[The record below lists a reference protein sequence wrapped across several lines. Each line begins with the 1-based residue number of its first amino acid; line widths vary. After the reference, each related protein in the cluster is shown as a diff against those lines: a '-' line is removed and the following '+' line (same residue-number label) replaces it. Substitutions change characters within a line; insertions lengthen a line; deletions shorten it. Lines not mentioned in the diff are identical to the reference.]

1 MRTFYNIRHFI
12 LVPLF
17 ILMALLIFTIL
28 YKDKTSRIELYLN
41 QQSSLALSQ
50 YKSVYNS
57 YDMVAKSIF
66 ILVGSSELVK
76 EVYRKTY
83 ATDDL
88 ELQNQYRKELYD
100 LLFQRYAKFRELGL
114 EQLHFHTK
122 TNHSLLRFHK
132 PDWYGDDLTD
142 IRYSIKF
149 TNQYHKFISGFELG
163 RVVHGFRYVF
173 PIPDNNG
180 VHLGSVETSIS
191 SDYFI
196 QAIQKTFDSIS
207 TSFIVDKSMTEEHL
221 FDDASSKYQ
230 PSFESQ
236 LYLSL
241 KDFEQNQ
248 DKNLKTMFSNNIQ
261 QKIND
266 KLINKEL
273 FSVYNNVN
281 NQTIIAT
288 FVPIRELH
296 ENKVAAY
303 IVSYKPS
310 PYIDE
315 VESDFS
321 LLLYLLCLGVI
332 VFYTLISKLLTSMHQ
347 ISIKKDEEIEQ
358 EKLLRQRDNLIF
370 QQSKMASLGEM
381 ISNIAHQW
389 RQPLNAISTAAS
401 GLRLQSELGILE
413 QKDILKT
420 SDNIVNYTQYLSKI
434 IDEFRNFIKQDKVSS
449 DVPFDSILYKSILLI
464 DSKVKNTGIEIINDN
479 KLDLTINTYEN
490 DLIQCIIKIF
500 QNSIEALNK
509 ESSTH
514 NKIILISTGIID
526 NHLNISIQD
535 SGNGIDDENLPKV
548 FEPYFTTKH
557 QSQGVGLGLYVTYQ
571 IITEQLK
578 GNITVSNKHFVYKDH
593 EYYGAEFII
602 SLPLKNTNL

>member
-1 MRTFYNIRHFI
+1 MRTFYNIRHLI

-17 ILMALLIFTIL
+17 LLLAALVFTIL
-28 YKDKTSRIELYLN
+28 YRDKTSRIELYLN

-76 EVYRKTY
+76 DVYRKTY
-83 ATDDL
+83 ATEDL
-88 ELQNQYRKELYD
+88 ELHNQYRKELYD
-100 LLFQRYAKFRELGL
+100 LLYQRYGKFRELGL

-122 TNHSLLRFHK
+122 TNHSFLRFHK

-149 TNQYHKFISGFELG
+149 TNQYQKFISGFELG

-173 PIPDNNG
+173 PIADNNG

-196 QAIQKTFDSIS
+196 QAIQKTFDSIA
-207 TSFIVDKSMTEEHL
+207 TSFIVDKTMTEAHL
-221 FDDASSKYQ
+221 FDDTNSKYQ
-230 PSFESQ
+230 PSFESD

-241 KDFEQNQ
+241 KEFEQQNT
-248 DKNLKTMFSNNIQ
+248 NLKTEFSNAIK
-261 QKIND
+261 QKINE
-266 KLINKEL
+266 KIANKEL
-273 FSVYNNVN
+273 FSIHNNVN
-281 NQTIIAT
+281 GKTILAT

-303 IVSYKPS
+303 IVSYKES

-321 LLLYLLCLGVI
+321 LLVYLLSGGIV
-332 VFYTLISKLLTSMHQ
+332 VFYFLISKLLKSMHQ
-347 ISIKKDEEIEQ
+347 IAIKKDEEIER
-358 EKLLRQRDNLIF
+358 EKILRQRDNLLY

-434 IDEFRNFIKQDKVSS
+434 IDEFRNFIKQDKTTT
-449 DVPFDSILYKSILLI
+449 DVTIESILYKSILLI
-464 DSKVKNTGIEIINDN
+464 DSKIKNTGIEIINQN
-479 KLDLTINTYEN
+479 KLDLVINTYEN
-490 DLIQCIIKIF
+490 ELIQSILKII
-500 QNSIEALNK
+500 QNSIEALMKDSVTND
-509 ESSTH
+509 
-514 NKIILISTGIID
+514 KIILISTHTHKTMNYIYQSKTAVTVLMKNIYRKY
-526 NHLNISIQD
+526 LNLILRQNI
-535 SGNGIDDENLPKV
+535 KV
-548 FEPYFTTKH
+548 KGLVWDYMSLTK
-557 QSQGVGLGLYVTYQ
+557 L
-571 IITEQLK
+571 
-578 GNITVSNKHFVYKDH
+578 
-593 EYYGAEFII
+593 
-602 SLPLKNTNL
+602 

>member
-1 MRTFYNIRHFI
+1 MRTFYNIRHLI

-17 ILMALLIFTIL
+17 LLLAALVFTIL
-28 YKDKTSRIELYLN
+28 YRDKTSRIELYLN

-76 EVYRKTY
+76 DVYRKTY
-83 ATDDL
+83 ATEDL
-88 ELQNQYRKELYD
+88 ELHNRYRKELYD
-100 LLFQRYAKFRELGL
+100 LLYQRYAKFRELGL

-122 TNHSLLRFHK
+122 TNHSFLRFHK

-149 TNQYHKFISGFELG
+149 TNQYQKFISGFELG

-173 PIPDNNG
+173 PIADNNG

-196 QAIQKTFDSIS
+196 QAIQKTFDSIA
-207 TSFIVDKSMTEEHL
+207 TSFIVDKTMTEAHL
-221 FDDASSKYQ
+221 FDDTNSKYQ
-230 PSFESQ
+230 PSFESD

-241 KDFEQNQ
+241 KEFEQQNT
-248 DKNLKTMFSNNIQ
+248 NLKTEFSNAIK
-261 QKIND
+261 QKINE
-266 KLINKEL
+266 KIANKEL
-273 FSVYNNVN
+273 FSIHNNVN
-281 NQTIIAT
+281 GKTILAT

-303 IVSYKPS
+303 IVSYKES

-321 LLLYLLCLGVI
+321 LLVYLLSGGIV
-332 VFYTLISKLLTSMHQ
+332 VFYFLISKLLKSMRQ
-347 ISIKKDEEIEQ
+347 IAIKKDEEIER
-358 EKLLRQRDNLIF
+358 EKILRQRDNLLY

-434 IDEFRNFIKQDKVSS
+434 IDEFRNFIKQDKTTT
-449 DVPFDSILYKSILLI
+449 DVTIESILYKSILLI
-464 DSKVKNTGIEIINDN
+464 DSKIKNTGIEIINQN
-479 KLDLTINTYEN
+479 KLDLVINTYEN
-490 DLIQCIIKIF
+490 ELIQSIIKII
-500 QNSIEALNK
+500 QNSIEALMK
-509 ESSTH
+509 ESVKDD
-514 NKIILISTGIID
+514 KIILIYTYTQD
-526 NHLNISIQD
+526 NELYISIQD
-535 SGNGIDDENLPKV
+535 SGHGIDEEYLPKV

-571 IITEQLK
+571 IVTEQLK
-578 GNITVSNKHFVYKDH
+578 GNITVTNKHFIH
-593 EYYGAEFII
+593 NGNELYGAEFIVSI
-602 SLPLKNTNL
+602 PIKNTN

>member
-1 MRTFYNIRHFI
+1 MRTFYNIRHFV

-17 ILMALLIFTIL
+17 LLLALLVFTVL
-28 YKDKTSRIELYLN
+28 YKDKTSRIGLYLD

-76 EVYRKTY
+76 DVYRKIYT
-83 ATDDL
+83 TDDL
-88 ELQNQYRKELYD
+88 ELQNQYRQALYELLY
-100 LLFQRYAKFRELGL
+100 QRYTKFKELGL

-149 TNQYHKFISGFELG
+149 TNQYQKFISGFELG

-173 PIPDNNG
+173 PIADNNG
-180 VHLGSVETSIS
+180 IHLGSVETSIS

-207 TSFIVDKSMTEEHL
+207 TSFIVDKAMTEEHL
-221 FDDASSKYQ
+221 FDIANSTYQ
-230 PSFESQ
+230 PSFESD
-236 LYLSL
+236 LYLSF
-241 KDFEQNQ
+241 KDIEQKNQ
-248 DKNLKTMFSNNIQ
+248 NLKAIFSNKIKH
-261 QKIND
+261 KINQ
-266 KLINKEL
+266 KLATKEL
-273 FSVYNNVN
+273 FSIYSDIDGK
-281 NQTIIAT
+281 TILAT
-288 FVPIRELH
+288 FVPVRELH

-303 IVSYKPS
+303 IVSYKES

-321 LLLYLLCLGVI
+321 LLVYLLSGGLV
-332 VFYTLISKLLTSMHQ
+332 VFYFLISKLLTSMHQ
-347 ISIKKDEEIEQ
+347 IAIKKDAEIEQ
-358 EKLLRQRDNLIF
+358 EKILRQRDNLLY

-413 QKDILKT
+413 QKDIIKT

-434 IDEFRNFIKQDKVSS
+434 IDEFRNFIKQDKTKTDVSI
-449 DVPFDSILYKSILLI
+449 DSILYKSILLI
-464 DSKVKNTGIEIINDN
+464 DSKIKNTGIDIINQN
-479 KLDLTINTYEN
+479 KLDLVINTYEN
-490 DLIQCIIKIF
+490 ELIQSILKII
-500 QNSIEALNK
+500 QNSIEALMK
-509 ESSTH
+509 GDIQD
-514 NKIILISTGIID
+514 NKIIVISTHTD
-526 NHLNISIQD
+526 ENELHISIQD
-535 SGNGIDDENLPKV
+535 SGHGIDEEHLVKV

-571 IITEQLK
+571 IVTEQLN
-578 GNITVSNKHFVYKDH
+578 GNVTVNNKHFIYDDH
-593 EYYGAEFII
+593 ELYGAEFII
-602 SLPLKNTNL
+602 SIPLKVTN

>member
-12 LVPLF
+12 LIPLF
-17 ILMALLIFTIL
+17 LLLASLVFAIL
-28 YKDKTSRIELYLN
+28 YNDKTSRIGLYLD

-57 YDMVAKSIF
+57 YDMVARSIF

-76 EVYRKTY
+76 DVYRKTY
-83 ATDDL
+83 ATDSL
-88 ELQNQYRKELYD
+88 ELQNLYRKELYD
-100 LLFQRYAKFRELGL
+100 LLYPRYAKFRELGL

-149 TNQYHKFISGFELG
+149 TNQYQKFISGFELG

-173 PIPDNNG
+173 PISDNNG
-180 VHLGSVETSIS
+180 IHLGSVETSIS

-207 TSFIVDKSMTEEHL
+207 TSFIVDKTMTEAHL
-221 FDDASSKYQ
+221 FDDTNSKYQ
-230 PSFESQ
+230 ASFESDS
-236 LYLSL
+236 YLSL

-248 DKNLKTMFSNNIQ
+248 NKTLKTMFSNTI
-261 QKIND
+261 KHLINE
-266 KLINKEL
+266 KLANKEL
-273 FSVYNNVN
+273 FAIHNNVDGK
-281 NQTIIAT
+281 TILAT

-303 IVSYKPS
+303 IVSYKES

-321 LLLYLLCLGVI
+321 LLVYLLSCGLI
-332 VFYTLISKLLTSMHQ
+332 VFYFLISKLLTSMHQ
-347 ISIKKDEEIEQ
+347 IAIKKDAEIEQ
-358 EKLLRQRDNLIF
+358 EKILRQRDNLIY

-413 QKDILKT
+413 QQDILKT

-434 IDEFRNFIKQDKVSS
+434 IDEFRNFIKQDKATINVSI
-449 DVPFDSILYKSILLI
+449 DSILYKSILLI
-464 DSKVKNTGIEIINDN
+464 DSKIKNTGIEIINQN
-479 KLDLTINTYEN
+479 KLDLIINTYEN
-490 DLIQCIIKIF
+490 ELIQSILKIM
-500 QNSIEALNK
+500 QNSIEALMKDSINDD
-509 ESSTH
+509 
-514 NKIILISTGIID
+514 KIILISTYTD
-526 NHLNISIQD
+526 DDKLYISIKD
-535 SGNGIDDENLPKV
+535 SGHGIDEEYLPKV

-578 GNITVSNKHFVYKDH
+578 GNITVTNQHFVHNDS
-593 EYYGAEFII
+593 ELYGAEFII
-602 SLPLKNTNL
+602 SIPLKNTN

>member
-1 MRTFYNIRHFI
+1 MRTFYNIRHLI

-17 ILMALLIFTIL
+17 LLLAALVFTIL
-28 YKDKTSRIELYLN
+28 YRDKTSRIELYLN

-76 EVYRKTY
+76 DVYRKTY
-83 ATDDL
+83 ATEDL
-88 ELQNQYRKELYD
+88 ELHNQYRKELYD
-100 LLFQRYAKFRELGL
+100 LLYQRYGKFRELGL

-122 TNHSLLRFHK
+122 TNHSFLRFHK

-149 TNQYHKFISGFELG
+149 TNQYQKFISGFELG

-173 PIPDNNG
+173 PIADNNG

-196 QAIQKTFDSIS
+196 QAIQKTFDSIA
-207 TSFIVDKSMTEEHL
+207 TSFIVDKTMTEAHL
-221 FDDASSKYQ
+221 FDDTNSKYQ
-230 PSFESQ
+230 PSFESD

-241 KDFEQNQ
+241 KEFEQQNT
-248 DKNLKTMFSNNIQ
+248 NLKTEFSNAIK
-261 QKIND
+261 QKINE
-266 KLINKEL
+266 KIANKEL
-273 FSVYNNVN
+273 FSIHNNVN
-281 NQTIIAT
+281 GKTILAT

-303 IVSYKPS
+303 IVSYKES

-321 LLLYLLCLGVI
+321 LLVYLLSGGIV
-332 VFYTLISKLLTSMHQ
+332 VFYFLISKLLKSMHQ
-347 ISIKKDEEIEQ
+347 IAIKKDEEIER
-358 EKLLRQRDNLIF
+358 EKILRQRDNLLY

-434 IDEFRNFIKQDKVSS
+434 IDEFRNFIKQDKTTT
-449 DVPFDSILYKSILLI
+449 DVTIESILYKSILLI
-464 DSKVKNTGIEIINDN
+464 DSKIKNTGIEIINQN
-479 KLDLTINTYEN
+479 KLDLVINTYEN
-490 DLIQCIIKIF
+490 ELIQSILKII
-500 QNSIEALNK
+500 QNSIEALMK
-509 ESSTH
+509 ESVKDD
-514 NKIILISTGIID
+514 KIILIYTYTQD
-526 NHLNISIQD
+526 NELYISIQD
-535 SGNGIDDENLPKV
+535 SGHGIDEEYLPKV

-571 IITEQLK
+571 IVTEQLK
-578 GNITVSNKHFVYKDH
+578 GNVTVTNKHFMH
-593 EYYGAEFII
+593 NGNELYGAEFII
-602 SLPLKNTNL
+602 SIPLKNTN

>member
-1 MRTFYNIRHFI
+1 MRTFYNIRHLI

-17 ILMALLIFTIL
+17 LLLAALVFTIL
-28 YKDKTSRIELYLN
+28 YRDKTSRIELYLN

-76 EVYRKTY
+76 DVYRKTY

-88 ELQNQYRKELYD
+88 ELHNRYRKELYD
-100 LLFQRYAKFRELGL
+100 LLYQRYAKFRELGL

-122 TNHSLLRFHK
+122 TNHSFLRFHK

-149 TNQYHKFISGFELG
+149 TNQYQKFISGFELG

-173 PIPDNNG
+173 PIADNNG

-196 QAIQKTFDSIS
+196 QAIQKTFDSIA
-207 TSFIVDKSMTEEHL
+207 TSFIVDKTMTEAHL
-221 FDDASSKYQ
+221 FDDTNSKYQ
-230 PSFESQ
+230 PSFESD

-241 KDFEQNQ
+241 KEFEQQNT
-248 DKNLKTMFSNNIQ
+248 NLKTEFSNAIK
-261 QKIND
+261 QKINE
-266 KLINKEL
+266 KIANKEL
-273 FSVYNNVN
+273 FSIHNNVN
-281 NQTIIAT
+281 GKTILAT

-303 IVSYKPS
+303 IVSYKES

-321 LLLYLLCLGVI
+321 LLVYLLSGGIV
-332 VFYTLISKLLTSMHQ
+332 VFYFLISKLLKSMHQ
-347 ISIKKDEEIEQ
+347 IAIKKDEEIER
-358 EKLLRQRDNLIF
+358 EKILRQRDNLLY

-434 IDEFRNFIKQDKVSS
+434 IDEFRNFIKQDKTTT
-449 DVPFDSILYKSILLI
+449 DVTIESILYKSILLI
-464 DSKVKNTGIEIINDN
+464 DSKIKNTGIEIINQN
-479 KLDLTINTYEN
+479 KLDLVINTYEN
-490 DLIQCIIKIF
+490 ELIQSILKII
-500 QNSIEALNK
+500 QNSIEALMKDSVTND
-509 ESSTH
+509 
-514 NKIILISTGIID
+514 KIILISTHTHKTMNYIYQSKTAVTVLMKNIYRKY
-526 NHLNISIQD
+526 LNLILRQNI
-535 SGNGIDDENLPKV
+535 KV
-548 FEPYFTTKH
+548 KGLVWDYMSLTK
-557 QSQGVGLGLYVTYQ
+557 L
-571 IITEQLK
+571 
-578 GNITVSNKHFVYKDH
+578 
-593 EYYGAEFII
+593 
-602 SLPLKNTNL
+602 

>member
-1 MRTFYNIRHFI
+1 MRTFYNIRHLI

-17 ILMALLIFTIL
+17 LLLASLVFTIL

-76 EVYRKTY
+76 DVYRKTY
-83 ATDDL
+83 ATEDL
-88 ELQNQYRKELYD
+88 ELHNRYRKELYD
-100 LLFQRYAKFRELGL
+100 LLYQRYGKFRELGL

-122 TNHSLLRFHK
+122 TNHSFLRFHK

-149 TNQYHKFISGFELG
+149 TNQYQKFISGFELG

-173 PIPDNNG
+173 PIADNNG

-196 QAIQKTFDSIS
+196 QAIQKTFDSIA
-207 TSFIVDKSMTEEHL
+207 TSFIVDKTMTEAHL
-221 FDDASSKYQ
+221 FDDTNSKYQ
-230 PSFESQ
+230 PSFESD

-241 KDFEQNQ
+241 KEFEQQNT
-248 DKNLKTMFSNNIQ
+248 NLKTEFSNAIK
-261 QKIND
+261 QKINE
-266 KLINKEL
+266 KIANKEL
-273 FSVYNNVN
+273 FSIHNNVN
-281 NQTIIAT
+281 GKTILAT

-303 IVSYKPS
+303 IVSYKES

-321 LLLYLLCLGVI
+321 LLVYLLSGGIV
-332 VFYTLISKLLTSMHQ
+332 VFYFLISKLLKSMRQ
-347 ISIKKDEEIEQ
+347 IAIKKDEEIER
-358 EKLLRQRDNLIF
+358 EKILRQRDNLLY

-434 IDEFRNFIKQDKVSS
+434 IDEFRNFIKQDKTTT
-449 DVPFDSILYKSILLI
+449 DVTIESILYKSILLI
-464 DSKVKNTGIEIINDN
+464 DSKIKNTGIEIINQN
-479 KLDLTINTYEN
+479 KLDLVINTYEN
-490 DLIQCIIKIF
+490 ELIQSIIKII
-500 QNSIEALNK
+500 QNSIEALMK
-509 ESSTH
+509 ESVKDD
-514 NKIILISTGIID
+514 KIILIYTYTQD
-526 NHLNISIQD
+526 NELYISIQD
-535 SGNGIDDENLPKV
+535 SGHGIDEEYLPKV

-571 IITEQLK
+571 IVTEQLK
-578 GNITVSNKHFVYKDH
+578 GNITVTNKHFIH
-593 EYYGAEFII
+593 NGSELYGAEFIVSI
-602 SLPLKNTNL
+602 PIKNTN

>member
-1 MRTFYNIRHFI
+1 MRTFYNIRHLI

-17 ILMALLIFTIL
+17 LLLASLVFTIL

-76 EVYRKTY
+76 DVYRKTY
-83 ATDDL
+83 ATEDL
-88 ELQNQYRKELYD
+88 ELHNQYRKELYD
-100 LLFQRYAKFRELGL
+100 LLYQRYGKFRELGL

-122 TNHSLLRFHK
+122 TNHSFLRFHK

-149 TNQYHKFISGFELG
+149 TNQYQKFISGFELG

-173 PIPDNNG
+173 PIADNNG

-196 QAIQKTFDSIS
+196 QAIQKTFDSIA
-207 TSFIVDKSMTEEHL
+207 TSFIVDKTMTEAHL
-221 FDDASSKYQ
+221 FDDTNSKYQ
-230 PSFESQ
+230 PSFESD

-241 KDFEQNQ
+241 KEFEQQNT
-248 DKNLKTMFSNNIQ
+248 NLKTEFSNAIK
-261 QKIND
+261 QKINE
-266 KLINKEL
+266 KIANKEL
-273 FSVYNNVN
+273 FSIHNNVN
-281 NQTIIAT
+281 GKTILAT

-303 IVSYKPS
+303 IVSYKES

-321 LLLYLLCLGVI
+321 LLVYLLSGGIV
-332 VFYTLISKLLTSMHQ
+332 VFYFLISKLLKSMRQ
-347 ISIKKDEEIEQ
+347 IAIKKDEEIER
-358 EKLLRQRDNLIF
+358 EKILRQRDNLLY

-434 IDEFRNFIKQDKVSS
+434 IDEFRNFIKQDKTTT
-449 DVPFDSILYKSILLI
+449 DVTIESILYKSILLI
-464 DSKVKNTGIEIINDN
+464 DSKIKNTGIEIINQN
-479 KLDLTINTYEN
+479 KLDLVINTYEN
-490 DLIQCIIKIF
+490 ELIQSIIKII
-500 QNSIEALNK
+500 QNSIEALMK
-509 ESSTH
+509 ESVKDD
-514 NKIILISTGIID
+514 KIILIYTYTQD
-526 NHLNISIQD
+526 NELYISIQD
-535 SGNGIDDENLPKV
+535 SGHGIDEEYLPKV

-571 IITEQLK
+571 IVTEQLK
-578 GNITVSNKHFVYKDH
+578 GNITVTNKHFIH
-593 EYYGAEFII
+593 NGSELYGAEFIVSI
-602 SLPLKNTNL
+602 PIKNTN